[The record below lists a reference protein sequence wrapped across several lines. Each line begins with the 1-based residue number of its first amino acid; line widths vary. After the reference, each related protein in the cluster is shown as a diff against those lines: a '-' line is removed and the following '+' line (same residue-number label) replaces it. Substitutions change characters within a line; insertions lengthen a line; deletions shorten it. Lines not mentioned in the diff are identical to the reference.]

1 MNELYTLSSLL
12 EGRRERLHLYIYRHG
27 LPVLDLGLETAAV
40 DDRFG
45 QGKPVQDDMHVARV
59 RSRVDLIRHV
69 IGVIPLASIGQN
81 GIDSQRMVVSRLMA
95 EGEQTARD
103 DGFLPVL
110 ILAGNGIEGNCHTLS
125 RKGIGSRTGQQ
136 TSRQAR
142 DRAADPGDVFQV
154 FGITD
159 LDRVAAD

>member
-1 MNELYTLSSLL
+1 MNELYILSSLL

-81 GIDSQRMVVSRLMA
+81 GIEMCI
-95 EGEQTARD
+95 RD
-103 DGFLPVL
+103 RGKSHRP
-110 ILAGNGIEGNCHTLS
+110 TPLS
-125 RKGIGSRTGQQ
+125 RFSTASATGSPSPYREWHNNYQFYNHHRVFSQQ
-136 TSRQAR
+136 A
-142 DRAADPGDVFQV
+142 
-154 FGITD
+154 
-159 LDRVAAD
+159 